1 MFLAVLRASYS
12 GEDLAPHVT
21 AAGLKVDRS
30 WVAGETDRRGRC
42 ANESGFNLS
51 VADVESSA
59 ELGANI
65 RTFLHQHSSLLRQL
79 VDAGASLVL
88 DIGVTVG
95 SDDHYTAS
103 VSIEKED
110 LSSLAALEIT
120 LQFSAYPS
128 S

>member
-12 GEDLAPHVT
+12 GEDLAPRVA
-21 AAGLKVDRS
+21 AAGLKLDRS
-30 WVAGETDRRGRC
+30 WVAGETDRHGRC

-59 ELGANI
+59 TLGDNI
-65 RTFLHQHSSLLRQL
+65 RTFLRKHSSLLRQL

-95 SDDHYTAS
+95 SDDQFTAS
-103 VSIEKED
+103 VSIETDE
-110 LSSLAALEIT
+110 LSSLAGLEIA